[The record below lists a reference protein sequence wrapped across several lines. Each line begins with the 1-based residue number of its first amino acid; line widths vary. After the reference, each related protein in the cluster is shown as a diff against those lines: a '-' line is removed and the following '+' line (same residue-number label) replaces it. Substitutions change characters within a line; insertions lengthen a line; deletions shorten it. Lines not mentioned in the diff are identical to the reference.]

1 MNIGITISYIV
12 GGILLISILTLNNTV
27 MHHSYQQTIGV
38 TTGSQVDEIRRL
50 IMHDM
55 QFLAFG
61 PNSDLL
67 NFSENHIRFRAQ
79 IDGSNRVIS
88 WQMPGNSY
96 NGTSNP
102 NDKVL
107 RRQGPLDGSPGNT
120 MTTYPVVRFHVE
132 AFSDK
137 EGEIP
142 TTIKQEVRSI
152 LIEVVVESPEAVG
165 SHSDGSPRFR
175 SSGWRKLFIPDN
187 MMI

>member
-27 MHHSYQQTIGV
+27 MKHSYQQTV
-38 TTGSQVDEIRRL
+38 EMSTGSQVDEVRRL

-61 PNSDLL
+61 PSSDLL
-67 NFSENHIRFRAQ
+67 NFSDNHIRFRAQ
-79 IDGSNRVIS
+79 IDGQNRVVS
-88 WQMPGNSY
+88 WHMPGNSY
-96 NGTSNP
+96 NGTNNP

-107 RRQGPLDGSPGNT
+107 RRQGPMDGKPGNT

-132 AFSDK
+132 AFKDEK
-137 EGEIP
+137 GEEP
-142 TTIKQEVRSI
+142 TTLKQEVRSI

-165 SHSDGSPRFR
+165 SHPDGSPRYSR
-175 SSGWRKLFIPDN
+175 SGWRKLFLPDN
-187 MMI
+187 IMI